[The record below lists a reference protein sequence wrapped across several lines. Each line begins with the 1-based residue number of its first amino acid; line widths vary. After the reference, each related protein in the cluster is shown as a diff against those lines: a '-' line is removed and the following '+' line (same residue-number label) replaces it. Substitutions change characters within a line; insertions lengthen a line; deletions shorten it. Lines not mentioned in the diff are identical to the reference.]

1 MSDETR
7 RWILATANPHK
18 VRELSDILAAAGAD
32 VALEPL
38 PEGVAMPEETGTTF
52 LANARLKARAVLAAT
67 GHAALADDSGL
78 EVDALGGE
86 PGVFSAR
93 YAGVDGASAD
103 AANNA
108 KLLAELA
115 GIHGPNRRARFRC
128 VLVLAAPGVPEVVA
142 QGAIEG
148 FILPELRGPGG
159 FGYDPLFQPEGDS
172 RSLAEYAPEEK
183 NRVSHRGQA
192 ARQLLALVHGRGA
205 GRPPS

>member
-1 MSDETR
+1 M
-7 RWILATANPHK
+7 LATANRHK
-18 VRELSDILAAAGAD
+18 VGEIAALLGAAGAA
-32 VALEPL
+32 VELAPL
-38 PEGVAMPEETGTTF
+38 PAGVDLPEETGNTF
-52 LANARLKARAVLAAT
+52 LANARLKARAVVAAT
-67 GHAALADDSGL
+67 GQVALADDSGL
-78 EVDALGGE
+78 EVDALGGD

-93 YAGVDGASAD
+93 YAGPGADD

-128 VLVLAAPGVPEVVA
+128 VLVLARPDGPEIVA

-148 FILPELRGPGG
+148 FVLPALRGGGG
-159 FGYDPLFQPEGDS
+159 FGYDPLFQPEGDT

-192 ARQLLALVHGRGA
+192 VRQLLSLLETRG
-205 GRPPS
+205 GLEP

>member
-1 MSDETR
+1 M

-38 PEGVAMPEETGTTF
+38 PAGLVLPEETGTTF
-52 LANARLKARAVLAAT
+52 LANARIKARAVLAAT
-67 GHAALADDSGL
+67 GRPALADDSGL

-86 PGVFSAR
+86 PGVHSAR
-93 YAGVDGASAD
+93 YAGEAGPGAD

-108 KLLAELA
+108 KLLAELD

-128 VLVLAAPGVPEVVA
+128 VLVLAAPGAPEVVA

-148 FILPELRGPGG
+148 FVLPALRGPGG
-159 FGYDPLFQPEGDS
+159 FGYDPLFNPEGDT

-192 ARQLLALVHGRGA
+192 ARQLLALLHARDPGEPR
-205 GRPPS
+205 R